1 MYKLII
7 SSILLL
13 FLSSCTSHY
22 NITKVNDVLNL
33 IQSEY
38 VEDINT
44 TRLTD
49 DSINL
54 MVKHLDTHSVYLNQ
68 EDLNRFLISTSGSF
82 GGVGI
87 IMHIQNNLLTV
98 ERTID
103 HAPAKEAGIKTGDII
118 IQINHKST
126 LGLNIKECVK
136 MTKGAVGTKLHLTI
150 LRKSSTKPL
159 VVSIKRAYINTQ
171 PVFATRIQKDLLYI
185 SIPIFNQKT
194 SNTLKR
200 ILTHN
205 TNIKGIILDLRYNPG
220 GLLDQAISVID
231 MFIQKG
237 LIVKQ
242 KGRQAIYNTSYYA
255 TTSTIDSHTPMTILI
270 NEKSASA
277 SEIVSGTLQIYKRAK
292 IIGEK
297 SFGKGTVQTLF
308 TLDNTSAL
316 KMTIAKYYLANGKC
330 IDKIGI
336 LPDFIMKKKLHK
348 KKSIS

>member
-1 MYKLII
+1 M
-7 SSILLL
+7 
-13 FLSSCTSHY
+13 
-22 NITKVNDVLNL
+22 NL
-33 IQSEY
+33 
-38 VEDINT
+38 T
-44 TRLTD
+44 TRAL
-49 DSINL
+49 IF
-54 MVKHLDTHSVYLNQ
+54 NQ
-68 EDLNRFLISTSGSF
+68 ENK
-82 GGVGI
+82 
-87 IMHIQNNLLTV
+87 LLTV

-103 HAPAKEAGIKTGDII
+103 NTPAKAAGIKTDDVI

-126 LGLNIKECVK
+126 LGLNIKECMA
-136 MTKGAVGTKLHLTI
+136 MTKGAVGTKLYLTI
-150 LRKSSTKPL
+150 LRKSSAKPL

-194 SNTLKR
+194 SNSLKY

-205 TNIKGIILDLRYNPG
+205 TDSKGIILDLRYNPG

-231 MFIQKG
+231 MFIPKG
-237 LIVKQ
+237 LIVTQ
-242 KGRQAIYNTSYYA
+242 KGRQETYHTSYYA
-255 TTSTIDSHTPMTILI
+255 TTSTVDSHTPMAILI
-270 NEKSASA
+270 NKKSASA

-308 TLDNTSAL
+308 VLDNTTAL

-336 LPDFIMKKKLHK
+336 HPDFIIKKRLHK
-348 KKSIS
+348 KKLISNISFAKAKNILKNLTNHSIATRVMQSDQKEKASLDKFTFSSSQIQNDKQLLKAIEVLRNNN